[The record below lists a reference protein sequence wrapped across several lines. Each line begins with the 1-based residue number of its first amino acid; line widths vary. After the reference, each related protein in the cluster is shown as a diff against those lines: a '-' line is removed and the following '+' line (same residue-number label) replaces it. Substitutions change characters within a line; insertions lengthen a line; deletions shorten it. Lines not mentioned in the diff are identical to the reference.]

1 MRSLMST
8 TLDRPGRKRGF
19 TIIELMITLAIVGII
34 AAIAIP
40 IFGRYQFNSKS
51 AEVKTNLGSIR
62 VAQEAYFTEND
73 AYRSASAEPLLIP
86 GLTQADFNSAV
97 PGFAALG
104 WSPEGRVYFSY
115 AIVTTA
121 DGTGYTADAG
131 ADIDGDG
138 IVQLWGYSKPG
149 SGGAVQNGT
158 VGCNVAFLTATEV
171 GRCSTN
177 NSIY

>member
-1 MRSLMST
+1 MTFGMPT
-8 TLDRPGRKRGF
+8 TLRRPNRMRGF
-19 TIIELMITLAIVGII
+19 TILELMITLAIVGII

-40 IFGRYQFNSKS
+40 IFTRYQSNSKS
-51 AEVKTNLGSIR
+51 AEVKTNLGWLR

-73 AYRSASAEPLLIP
+73 AYRSANAEPASIP
-86 GLTQADFNSAV
+86 GPVQADFNTTV

-104 WSPEGRVYFSY
+104 WTPEGRVYFSY
-115 AIVTTA
+115 AIVASA

-138 IVQLWGYSKPG
+138 IVQLWGYSKPD
-149 SGGAVQNGT
+149 SGGGVQNGT
-158 VGCNVAFLTATEV
+158 IGCNVAFLSASEV

-177 NSIY
+177 TSIY

>member
-1 MRSLMST
+1 MSSMMST
-8 TLDRPGRKRGF
+8 TLPRPIGERGF
-19 TIIELMITLAIVGII
+19 TILELMIVLAIVGII

-40 IFGRYQFNSKS
+40 IFSRYQANSKS
-51 AEVKTNLGSIR
+51 AEAKTNLGSLR

-73 AYRSASAEPLLIP
+73 AYRSAAAEPALIP
-86 GLTQADFNSAV
+86 GITQATFNSAL

-104 WSPEGRVYFSY
+104 WTPEGQVYFSY
-115 AIVTTA
+115 AIVTSA
-121 DGTGYTADAG
+121 DGTGYTSDAG

-138 IVQLWGYSKPG
+138 IVQLWGYSKPDA
-149 SGGAVQNGT
+149 GGGVQNGA
-158 VGCNVAFLTATEV
+158 VGCNVAFLTATEI